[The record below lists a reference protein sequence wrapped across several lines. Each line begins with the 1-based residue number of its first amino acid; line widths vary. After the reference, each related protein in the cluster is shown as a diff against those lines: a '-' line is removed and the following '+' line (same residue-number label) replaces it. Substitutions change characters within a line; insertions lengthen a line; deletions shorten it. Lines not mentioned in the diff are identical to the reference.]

1 MRRRKPRSGA
11 NKLAEA
17 LPSVTEAYI
26 KFVAESDHDA
36 DPKAFAARHSAA
48 KTALSHIEQLLK
60 LSSDDAEEAGLDPA
74 AIALGAAREEMDG
87 EARQEIGD
95 EEEETPTDDPGEAG

>member
-1 MRRRKPRSGA
+1 MRRRRPRGA
-11 NKLAEA
+11 TPQLADA

-48 KTALSHIEQLLK
+48 KTALAHIEQLLK
-60 LSSDDAEEAGLDPA
+60 LSGENEEEGGQDPA
-74 AIALGAAREEMDG
+74 ALALGAAREEMAG
-87 EARQEIGD
+87 AAREETDD
-95 EEEETPTDDPGEAG
+95 EEEETLADDRGEPG

>member
-1 MRRRKPRSGA
+1 MRRRKPRGGGT
-11 NKLAEA
+11 KLAEA

-60 LSSDDAEEAGLDPA
+60 LSSDDEEAAGFDPA
-74 AIALGAAREEMDG
+74 AMALGAARDEMAG
-87 EARQEIGD
+87 EACGEIG
-95 EEEETPTDDPGEAG
+95 EEEGETPTNDPGEPS